1 MGEGKELVLFSLIG
15 VAGREELRQD
25 NGSSELKS
33 LETVLFS
40 GLLIKMFD
48 MMWWNEFENESMGG
62 WILKTWLFLCVSP
75 SNFILFGVVL
85 TLTFP

>member
-1 MGEGKELVLFSLIG
+1 LIVGETGEGKELVLFSLTG

-48 MMWWNEFENESMGG
+48 MMWWNRVRKRVDGG
-62 WILKTWLFLCVSP
+62 T
-75 SNFILFGVVL
+75 GY
-85 TLTFP
+85 